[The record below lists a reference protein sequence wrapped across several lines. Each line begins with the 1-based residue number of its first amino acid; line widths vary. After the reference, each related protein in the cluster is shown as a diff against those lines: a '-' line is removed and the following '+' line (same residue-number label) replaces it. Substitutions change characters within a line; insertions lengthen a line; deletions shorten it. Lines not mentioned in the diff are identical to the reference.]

1 MYFVFK
7 EHAFF
12 IRIVDDVLQDAVQRV
27 SEALVLTEL
36 ARFQLLGELVGLL
49 GYLLA

>member
-1 MYFVFK
+1 MFE
-7 EHAFF
+7 EHALF
-12 IRIVDDVLQDAVQRV
+12 IRIVDDVLQDAMEGV
-27 SEALVLTEL
+27 SETLVLTEL